1 MIMDEREFLQQ
12 LSAHEGILFK
22 ICRLYRDTPE
32 DREDLFQEI
41 VYQLWKSLPGY
52 EARSKFST
60 WIYKIALSTALV
72 HFRRRRPA
80 IVYMP
85 ALPETPAQTEENR
98 LLELLAPLDAAEKA
112 LMALYLEDLSYAEIA
127 EITGITENNVGVRL
141 NRIRA
146 RIKKHVN
153 STSWKN

>member
-1 MIMDEREFLQQ
+1 MDERQFLQL
-12 LSAHEGILFK
+12 LSGHEGIIFK

-60 WIYKIALSTALV
+60 WLYKIALSTALV

-85 ALPETPAQTEENR
+85 ALPDVPDQAEENR
-98 LLELLAPLDAAEKA
+98 LLELLAPLDAADKA
-112 LMALYLEDLSYAEIA
+112 LMTLYLEDLSYAEIA

-141 NRIRA
+141 NRVRA
-146 RIKKHVN
+146 RIKKHVKAN
-153 STSWKN
+153 SWKN